1 MFKLRKYQSNSHWSI
16 QLSGMERAIGILKNI
31 FSRIIHDEDGA
42 EALTLQ
48 PSLSQNERGGKTKTI
63 CAISLKILHKRRL

>member
-1 MFKLRKYQSNSHWSI
+1 
-16 QLSGMERAIGILKNI
+16 MERAIGILKNI